1 MNRVASIL
9 RSGVNKPPLLRLF
22 ISVLPILLNACA
34 PVGPDFVQPEINPT
48 TQWSEPTEQGLEST
62 PQQVVKWWQV
72 FNDPILNELVESARA
87 NNNTLEIA
95 GLRVLE
101 SRAQL
106 GVAIGTLYPQSQRLN
121 GSATNISPPD
131 SSGSTSNYWQYN
143 LGLSAAWEI
152 DFWGR
157 FRRGIESADAA
168 FMASIAAYDQVLVI
182 LTAQVVDTYTV
193 IRSTE
198 EQQRIS
204 QENIRIQ
211 QHSYAITEVLY
222 RNGQDSGLD
231 MQQANSLLL
240 STQSTIPALEI
251 SLKQARNALSTLLG
265 QAPGTVTALLTQEKD
280 PQAIP
285 VIPVDI
291 PVGFP
296 ADMLRRRPDVRQAEL
311 QAIAQ
316 NALVGLAEADLY
328 PSFSLI
334 GSIGL
339 AAGGPVDDD
348 FGDLFDSDAI
358 TYTVGP
364 SFTWP
369 FLSYGRI
376 RNNIRVQDARLQQ
389 ALVNYRETVLQAA
402 REAEDAMA
410 GFNGSTQQSALLA
423 KTVVSSK
430 RSNELATIRFR
441 EGFSDYQRVL
451 DAQQSLFSQQQRY
464 VTSQSDKVRSL
475 IALYKALGGGWED
488 RAGLPMI
495 APDTQKTMQERTNW
509 GDLLETGYQKSD
521 DEKDGIR
528 WPDW

>member
-1 MNRVASIL
+1 VIL
-9 RSGVNKPPLLRLF
+9 FVRFYKYLFIRLF
-22 ISVLPILLNACA
+22 ILIASLWLLACA
-34 PVGPDFVQPEINPT
+34 PVGPDFVHPELDST
-48 TQWSEPTEQGLEST
+48 GQWLESAEQGLE
-62 PQQVVKWWQV
+62 PVPAEVARWWQV
-72 FNDPILNELVESARA
+72 FNDPVLNELVETARE

-106 GVAIGTLYPQSQRLN
+106 GLAVGAIYPQSQRIS
-121 GSATNISPPD
+121 GSGSNISPPE
-131 SSGSTSNYWQYN
+131 SSGATSNYWQY
-143 LGLSAAWEI
+143 GLNASVAWEA

-168 FMASIAAYDQVLVI
+168 FMASIAAYDHALVL
-182 LTAQVVDTYTV
+182 LTAQVVDTYTL
-193 IRSTE
+193 IRATE
-198 EQQRIS
+198 EQLRIS
-204 QENIRIQ
+204 RENIVIQ
-211 QHSYAITEVLY
+211 ERSFAITEVLY

-240 STQSTIPALEI
+240 STKSTIPALETA
-251 SLKQARNALSTLLG
+251 LKQARNALSILLG
-265 QAPGTVTALLTQEKD
+265 QSPGALTTLLAREKD
-280 PQAIP
+280 PESIP

-311 QAIAQ
+311 QALAQ

-339 AAGGPVDDD
+339 TAGGPIDDD
-348 FGDLFDSDAI
+348 FDNLFDSDAI
-358 TYTVGP
+358 TYSIGP
-364 SFTWP
+364 SFSWP

-376 RNNIRVQDARLQQ
+376 RNNIRVQDARFQQ
-389 ALVNYRETVLQAA
+389 TLINYRETVLQAA

-410 GFNGSTQQSALLA
+410 GFNGSTRQAALLK
-423 KTVVSSK
+423 KTVASSK
-430 RSNELATIRFR
+430 RSNELAILRFR

-451 DAQQSLFSQQQRY
+451 DSQQALFSQQQRY

-488 RAGLPMI
+488 RASLPMI
-495 APDTQKTMQERTNW
+495 DIETRETMEQRTNW
-509 GDLLETGYQKSD
+509 GDLLETGY
-521 DEKDGIR
+521 EKVDR
-528 WPDW
+528 EEESVPKPDW